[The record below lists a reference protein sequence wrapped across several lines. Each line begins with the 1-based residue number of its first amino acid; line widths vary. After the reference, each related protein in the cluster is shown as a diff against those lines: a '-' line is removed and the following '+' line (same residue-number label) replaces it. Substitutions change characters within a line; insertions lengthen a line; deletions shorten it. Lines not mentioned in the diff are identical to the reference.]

1 MVKQHL
7 NIYLVKNMIKIT
19 DNADIH
25 LSSIVAENKVAGV
38 KLAVNSGGCSGFT
51 YSMGYTE
58 EEDYNEDKLKKFEQD
73 GITCVIDRASEPFIA
88 GVTVD
93 WHEDL
98 MKRGFVFN
106 NPNATRS
113 CGCGKSFSV

>member
-1 MVKQHL
+1 
-7 NIYLVKNMIKIT
+7 MITFTKEAVDKLKEFAKEET
-19 DNADIH
+19 D
-25 LSSIVAENKVAGV
+25 SPWVRVGV
-38 KLAVNSGGCSGFT
+38 KGGGCSGFT

-106 NPNATRS
+106 NPNATGS

>member
-1 MVKQHL
+1 
-7 NIYLVKNMIKIT
+7 MITFTKEAISKLKEFAEKET
-19 DNADIH
+19 D
-25 LSSIVAENKVAGV
+25 SPWVRVGV
-38 KLAVNSGGCSGFT
+38 KGGGCSGFT

-58 EEDYNEDKLKKFEQD
+58 EEDYDEVKLRKFEQD
-73 GITCVIDRASEPFIA
+73 GITCIIDKASESFIA
-88 GVTVD
+88 GITVD

-106 NPNATRS
+106 NPNATGS